1 MLLKDFL
8 HDRYAPLHQLCDRTV
23 ELYLQSIAR
32 FEDHLG
38 HPPSFDDLDD
48 LIVSRFLRERCN
60 AKVFGRTTISRH
72 SVKKDRTQ
80 LVAMWTLAAK
90 KRLQKADGSVVEF
103 PALPPFRVPEK
114 APQGYLLDEVKRL
127 ISSCQAF
134 RGVTG
139 RRPKPRSWFFATLY
153 LTLWQT
159 AGRIGEVM
167 AATWGDVDW
176 QRGVIRFRAET
187 RKKQTRDIDRPL
199 SPDLLLLLAR
209 HQGAPDERIWDWER
223 LPNTIYLHLR
233 RQCNRLGIKCRGF
246 HGFRKAAA
254 SYFHAAGG
262 AAHDLLDH
270 HDQGGLAR
278 KHYLDPRIVGHGP
291 SALDRLPKI
300 DVTGT

>member
-1 MLLKDFL
+1 
-8 HDRYAPLHQLCDRTV
+8 
-23 ELYLQSIAR
+23 
-32 FEDHLG
+32 
-38 HPPSFDDLDD
+38 
-48 LIVSRFLRERCN
+48 
-60 AKVFGRTTISRH
+60 
-72 SVKKDRTQ
+72 
-80 LVAMWTLAAK
+80 MWTLAAK

-254 SYFHAAGG
+254 SYFQAAGG
-262 AAHDLLDH
+262 AAHELLDH